1 MTIAKQALAAL
12 AAATSLTT
20 GAMAQEASYHYEG
33 DLRLSPQTG
42 RLAADWTLT
51 VTDDAL
57 AEVTVFLNAA
67 FGEASV
73 AGPGVSGVSS
83 ALAEGFSGMMRSY
96 TIMLEPSVDGSDR
109 VIEMRYGGALFP
121 EPSASTIN
129 TLDTEKI
136 EFTVDSFWLPFDARF
151 SALITADLDIWL
163 PGQWDGV
170 TMQSI
175 TSTPGG
181 FHIDQ
186 DVPALDLAFT
196 LMSDF
201 ERHAAPG
208 YAIYDTRQPAGGN
221 IEAAVAALDHCTDY
235 LNTLSGTAGPLPDA
249 SIVVTSR
256 AEGGYSRGT
265 LIALTDIADAS
276 ESGLTQFVCHELGH
290 YWSHGNAMTVENWL
304 NESFA
309 DYVAIMGMRDAFGEA
324 VFADR
329 MAGYQ
334 RQIDGASGDLPPVWT
349 PGITAR
355 PPYLVAYRK
364 GPLALARAEELIG
377 REAFARFIQAVMEA
391 RVSTTPHM
399 LDVFESVGG
408 AEARSQFEQ
417 ILADQAQ

>member
-1 MTIAKQALAAL
+1 MTVAKPGFAAL
-12 AAATSLTT
+12 AAATILTSGVT
-20 GAMAQEASYHYEG
+20 AQEASHHYEG

-57 AEVTVFLNAA
+57 AEVTFFLNAA

-73 AGPGVSGVSS
+73 TGPGVAGVST
-83 ALAEGFSGMMRSY
+83 ALAEGFGGMMRSY
-96 TIMLEPSVDGSDR
+96 TIMLEPSVDGADR

-121 EPSASTIN
+121 EPPASAIN
-129 TLDTEKI
+129 TLDAEKI

-175 TSTPGG
+175 TPTPGG

-208 YAIYDTRQPAGGN
+208 YAIYDTRQPAGAN
-221 IEAAVAALDHCTDY
+221 FEAVVAALDHCTDY
-235 LNTLSGTAGPLPDA
+235 LNTLSGPAGPLPDA

-256 AEGGYSRGT
+256 EEGGYSRGT

-276 ESGLTQFVCHELGH
+276 EAGLTQFVCHELGH
-290 YWSHGNAMTVENWL
+290 YWSRGNAMTVENWL

-309 DYVAIMGMRDAFGEA
+309 DYVANMGMRDALGEVA
-324 VFADR
+324 FDAR
-329 MAGYQ
+329 MANYQ
-334 RQIDGASGDLPPVWT
+334 RQVDGAANPLPPVWT
-349 PGITAR
+349 PHTTER

-364 GPLALARAEELIG
+364 GPLALARAEALVG
-377 REAFARFIQAVMEA
+377 REAFARFMQAFMRE
-391 RVSTTPHM
+391 RVRTTPQM
-399 LDVFESVGG
+399 LDLFEAEAG
-408 AEARSQFEQ
+408 AEARIAFEA
-417 ILADQAQ
+417 ILAE

>member
-1 MTIAKQALAAL
+1 MTVAKPGFAAL
-12 AAATSLTT
+12 AAATILTS
-20 GAMAQEASYHYEG
+20 GVMAREASHHYEG

-57 AEVTVFLNAA
+57 AEVTFFLNAA

-73 AGPGVSGVSS
+73 AGPGVAEVSS
-83 ALAEGFSGMMRSY
+83 ALAEGFGGMMRSY
-96 TIMLEPSVDGSDR
+96 TIMLEPSVDGADR

-121 EPSASTIN
+121 EPPASAIN
-129 TLDTEKI
+129 TLDAEKI

-175 TSTPGG
+175 TPTPGG

-208 YAIYDTRQPAGGN
+208 YAIYDTRQPAGAN
-221 IEAAVAALDHCTDY
+221 IEAVVAALDHCTDY
-235 LNTLSGTAGPLPDA
+235 LNTLSGPAGPLPDA

-256 AEGGYSRGT
+256 EEGGYSRGT

-276 ESGLTQFVCHELGH
+276 EAGLTQFVCHELGH
-290 YWSHGNAMTVENWL
+290 YWSRGNAMTVENWL

-309 DYVAIMGMRDAFGEA
+309 DYVAIMGMRAAFGEA
-324 VFADR
+324 VFEERLAR
-329 MAGYQ
+329 YQ
-334 RQIDGASGDLPPVWT
+334 TQIETASDALPPVWT
-349 PGITAR
+349 SETTER

-364 GPLALARAEELIG
+364 GPLALARAEALIG
-377 REAFARFIQAVMEA
+377 REAFWRFLQAAMDA
-391 RVSTTPHM
+391 RVSTTPQM
-399 LDVFESVGG
+399 LDVFQTVAG
-408 AEARSQFEQ
+408 AEARIAFEA
-417 ILADQAQ
+417 ILAE